1 VHRAMVLSPMSN
13 RLSSM
18 AVVVTGASTGIGAA
32 CALDFAGRGMTV
44 FAGVRDP
51 RAGEALAAKG
61 GPSLIPITL
70 DVTDEPSIARSVE
83 TVQRFVGES
92 GLGGLVN
99 NAGIAIGS
107 PLEVIDLSQLRKQ
120 LEVNVIGQIAVTQAF
135 LPLLRRARGRIVNMG
150 SIAGRGTI
158 PLLGP
163 YSASKFALEALT
175 DALRMELQP
184 WGIHVSII
192 EPGAIATPIWEKS
205 EKAAGDLE
213 ASASEETKALYGEA
227 VIRIREAIVQATKRA
242 IPPAAVVHAVHHAL
256 TASHPHTRYLVGA
269 DAKARAWIVKWLPD
283 RVQDRL
289 LTWALKY
296 PQA

>member
-1 VHRAMVLSPMSN
+1 
-13 RLSSM
+13 
-18 AVVVTGASTGIGAA
+18 
-32 CALDFAGRGMTV
+32 
-44 FAGVRDP
+44 
-51 RAGEALAAKG
+51 
-61 GPSLIPITL
+61 
-70 DVTDEPSIARSVE
+70 
-83 TVQRFVGES
+83 
-92 GLGGLVN
+92 
-99 NAGIAIGS
+99 
-107 PLEVIDLSQLRKQ
+107 
-120 LEVNVIGQIAVTQAF
+120 
-135 LPLLRRARGRIVNMG
+135 MG

-205 EKAAGDLE
+205 EKAAGHLE
-213 ASASEETKALYGEA
+213 ASASKEAKALYGEA
-227 VIRIREAIVQATKRA
+227 VIRIREAIVQASKRA

-256 TASHPHTRYLVGA
+256 TAHHPHTRYLVGT
-269 DAKARAWIVKWLPD
+269 DAKARAWMVKWLPD

-296 PQA
+296 PH

>member
-1 VHRAMVLSPMSN
+1 MN
-13 RLSSM
+13 QTDQM

-32 CALDFAGRGMTV
+32 CALDCASRGMTV

-61 GPSLIPITL
+61 GPLLIPITL

-83 TVQRFVGES
+83 VVQRVVGEA

-107 PLEVIDLSQLRKQ
+107 PLEVIPLSQLRKQ

-135 LPLLRRARGRIVNMG
+135 LPLLRRGRGRIVNMG

-163 YSASKFALEALT
+163 YSASKYALEALT

-184 WGIHVSII
+184 WGIQVSIV

-205 EKAAGDLE
+205 DKAAGDIE
-213 ASASEETKALYGEA
+213 ASAGEEAKALYDEA
-227 VIRIREAIVQATKRA
+227 VIRIREAVAQSAHRA
-242 IPPAAVVHAVHHAL
+242 ISPDAVVRAVHHAL
-256 TASHPHTRYLVGA
+256 TAARPKTRYLVGA
-269 DAKARAWIVKWLPD
+269 DATLRAWMVKWLPD

-289 LTWALKY
+289 LTWMLQY
-296 PQA
+296 PREGSV